1 MAATKN
7 TLSALWGKK
16 LQDDR
21 KTKSGDHGSV
31 ISTRSR
37 APEDKGAQEK
47 EATSR
52 LSKPEGEQ
60 ASGPTDPPGVGKIA
74 DADAQGKP
82 QQEDLRKRK
91 RGLENRDRLEEYFW
105 SNQVPSAVQK
115 AAIAEQ
121 SGLSIQQVS
130 KWFEKRRKKAR
141 LANTGQDVN
150 AAEAVVAQAA
160 EPLVID
166 DDDDDA
172 LVIVEDPQCLE
183 QPASA
188 DVAEAATCK
197 PQEQAGPSQTP
208 VAVSKKTRE
217 EQLAQIR
224 EEIRVLESHVTQSP
238 SMIPLKKE
246 GLEGALN
253 RGQVASYLVG
263 SSLPLSEV
271 TAELWELGK
280 GSPDLTEAAVRNMV
294 IDLAARRSF
303 GAKDAGSDK
312 VDALEDKTGKFL
324 WQWELREQKSLPKA
338 HRAAAG
344 QHKKHMQKIAAR
356 LTALA
361 AACKALEAAGSGKG
375 AEGKIQKA
383 LAKLEKVENPILSPT
398 AAACSVPASLQ
409 VPPAV
414 EAAQG
419 NDPAGPSQDGPSAT
433 AAAVPAAETIGDAS
447 QEGTPAADAH
457 TPAAAGKE
465 ATDEEKRKRSEE
477 KAKLNADKERARLE
491 REKAAEEKERA
502 RIEAAQEKE
511 RQRLEKEVQKRE
523 KEAEKERQR
532 AAKEAEKEKQRAEKE
547 AAKTGFHSQT
557 ALSKS
562 RNLMNKFFKTPAKSA
577 GEAGG
582 AGSSQLPKTP
592 LSAQPLRHPFHDLF
606 TPAPERARLPIPRDI
621 SEEFDEAMA
630 AAKQRPMEELVE
642 GMQQILR
649 SWKSKPRHRP
659 IRGLPPSWAR
669 MRTPEEHLAEF
680 GRLDKA
686 KLWRRKF
693 LWFTD
698 SKRPAYYGSW
708 SRASLTVK
716 GRRPLAKDAELDYE
730 VMSDEE
736 WEEEPEGENLSDDD
750 MEEEDTDME
759 DSCGD
764 GFVVPNGYISEDEGV
779 GSVQQDLDELCAE
792 LEDDAMG
799 ADMAAG
805 GEAVQ
810 RDRLRLLNA
819 ALDRATRA
827 NRPIIISRLPAPALP
842 SSQDSARTG
851 HLTGDPALLCALQ
864 PLVLTTRVKIR
875 MIPPP
880 EADDAWGGGA
890 ADRGA
895 EPATA
900 RGRGRPAA
908 QDQEDLTSAL
918 VQFLLAHPELKA
930 VAKVTQA
937 FTEAHSERKVVKKWV
952 HGKIKDIAE
961 HSGGVWIIKQSAMS
975 SAPAEATASP
985 PQGQS
990 QGPPA
995 VTPPHPTPL
1004 HQQRPCSAGAD
1015 LPRPTSQPAETPRA
1029 AAPTSQTPPV
1039 AGPLDRFV
1047 RTGSA
1052 PQTAAKPQAA
1062 PKPSAAQPTEVVV
1075 LDEDLDAPAPMDVDA
1090 AATTTPAASNPGNV
1104 HEIRGT
1110 ADPFWKEL
1118 REQLA
1123 QNSLEVAAQLP
1134 KAFGARAAAGEPA
1147 CAVPSFIVTAMV
1159 KGLASGQF
1167 SRLLQSRVLEALCCI
1182 VRALA
1187 AAGDSVNCL
1196 PSPSKVF
1203 CDERSAPVAAS
1214 LEEMLGSRS
1223 LLAALQ
1229 TCMRAKQNRPPQL
1242 AQPAVQLL
1250 AAMLAVGSAEPGASG
1265 QQGGPAPTAVAVSA
1279 AAELRA
1285 HVAKDSAWLALFAEL
1300 LGPGNDATIVAC
1312 VADALVAI
1320 ARDAAAAMAL
1330 LRMHEDSS
1338 YTNSDAALDS
1348 AAIKKLRRAVSSIA
1362 KQPPSKV
1369 ATQQCMNFLA
1379 ALLSAEGA
1387 AEALLPT
1394 HRKDYVFLTDLQ
1406 QAVKMHIPADADA
1419 AAVDERCML
1428 PALEIAEFLVKD
1440 STQSLA
1446 VMRGLS
1452 GTLAAHGGIWQ
1463 KLQATDKVE
1472 KLLTLL
1478 NLPQ

>member
-21 KTKSGDHGSV
+21 KARSSDHGSV

-37 APEDKGAQEK
+37 APEDTGAHEK

-52 LSKPEGEQ
+52 LSKPDGEQ
-60 ASGPTDPPGVGKIA
+60 ASGPTDKPLVGKIA

-91 RGLENRDRLEEYFW
+91 RSLENRDQLEEFFQ
-105 SNQVPSAVQK
+105 SNQIPSAVQK

-141 LANTGQDVN
+141 LANDGQDVN
-150 AAEAVVAQAA
+150 AAEAAVAQAA

-166 DDDDDA
+166 DDDDA
-172 LVIVEDPQCLE
+172 LVIAEAPQCLE
-183 QPASA
+183 QPASTG
-188 DVAEAATCK
+188 VAEAATCN
-197 PQEQAGPSQTP
+197 PQERAGPSQTP
-208 VAVSKKTRE
+208 VAGSKLTTE
-217 EQLAQIR
+217 EQLAQMR
-224 EEIRVLESHVTQSP
+224 EEIRLLESHVTQSP
-238 SMIPLKKE
+238 STIPSKKE
-246 GLEGALN
+246 RLEGALN

-263 SSLPLSEV
+263 CSLPLSEV
-271 TAELWELGK
+271 TAELWEFGK
-280 GSPDLTEAAVRNMV
+280 GSPDLTEAAVRNMI

-312 VDALEDKTGKFL
+312 VDALEDKTEKFL

-344 QHKKHMQKIAAR
+344 QHKKQMQKIAVR

-375 AEGKIQKA
+375 AEGKVQKA
-383 LAKLEKVENPILSPT
+383 LAKLEKVENPILSPA

-419 NDPAGPSQDGPSAT
+419 NDPAGPPKDVPSTT
-433 AAAVPAAETIGDAS
+433 AAAVPAADTTGTAL
-447 QEGTPAADAH
+447 QEGTSAADAY

-465 ATDEEKRKRSEE
+465 ATDEEKRKCSEE
-477 KAKLNADKERARLE
+477 KAQLTADKEHARLE

-523 KEAEKERQR
+523 REAEKERQR

-577 GEAGG
+577 GEANG

-606 TPAPERARLPIPRDI
+606 TPAPERARLPKPRDI

-630 AAKQRPMEELVE
+630 AAKQRPVEELLE
-642 GMQQILR
+642 GMHQILR
-649 SWKSKPRHRP
+649 SWKSKLRHRP

-669 MRTPEEHLAEF
+669 MRTPEEHVAEF

-693 LWFTD
+693 LWFAD

-708 SRASLTVK
+708 SHASLTVK
-716 GRRPLAKDAELDYE
+716 GRRPLAKDDELDYE

-750 MEEEDTDME
+750 MEEEDTDVE

-792 LEDDAMG
+792 LDDDATG

-805 GEAVQ
+805 GDAVQ

-827 NRPIIISRLPAPALP
+827 NRPIIISRLPAPAAP
-842 SSQDSARTG
+842 SSQDCARTG

-880 EADDAWGGGA
+880 EEDDARGGGA

-908 QDQEDLTSAL
+908 QDQEELTPAL

-930 VAKVTQA
+930 VSKVTQA

-952 HGKIKDIAE
+952 HGKIKDLAE
-961 HSGGVWIIKQSAMS
+961 HSLGVWVIKQSALS

-995 VTPPHPTPL
+995 VTPL
-1004 HQQRPCSAGAD
+1004 HQQRPSSAGAD
-1015 LPRPTSQPAETPRA
+1015 LPQPASQPSTTPGA
-1029 AAPTSQTPPV
+1029 AAPTGHTPPV

-1052 PQTAAKPQAA
+1052 SQTTAKPQAA
-1062 PKPSAAQPTEVVV
+1062 PKPLAAQPREVVV
-1075 LDEDLDAPAPMDVDA
+1075 LDDDLDALAPMDVDA
-1090 AATTTPAASNPGNV
+1090 PVTTSPAASSPK
-1104 HEIRGT
+1104 IRGT

-1134 KAFGARAAAGEPA
+1134 KAFAAGAAAGEQA

-1182 VRALA
+1182 VHALV
-1187 AAGDSVNCL
+1187 AAGDSLNWL
-1196 PSPSKVF
+1196 PTPSKVF
-1203 CDERSAPVAAS
+1203 RDERSAPVAAS
-1214 LEEMLGSRS
+1214 LEEILGCRS
-1223 LLAALQ
+1223 LLSALQ

-1250 AAMLAVGSAEPGASG
+1250 AAMLAVGPAEPGASG
-1265 QQGGPAPTAVAVSA
+1265 QQAGPAPTAAA
-1279 AAELRA
+1279 IDAAEQLRV
-1285 HVAKDSAWLALFAEL
+1285 HVASDGAWLALFAEL
-1300 LGPGNDATIVAC
+1300 LGPGNDATVIAS
-1312 VADALVAI
+1312 VADAVVAI
-1320 ARDAAAAMAL
+1320 ARDQAAACAL
-1330 LRMHEDSS
+1330 LGAVQD
-1338 YTNSDAALDS
+1338 NSDANC
-1348 AAIKKLRRAVSSIA
+1348 AANQKLRRAVASIA

-1387 AEALLPT
+1387 ADKLLPM
-1394 HRKDYVFLTDLQ
+1394 HRKDHVFLTDLQ
-1406 QAVKMHIPADADA
+1406 QAVKMHIPAHANA
-1419 AAVDERCML
+1419 TGVDERYML
-1428 PALEIAEFLVKD
+1428 PALQIVEFLVKD
-1440 STQSLA
+1440 SPQSLA
-1446 VMRGLS
+1446 VMQGLS
-1452 GTLAAHGGIWQ
+1452 GTLVTHGAVWQ
-1463 KLQATDKVE
+1463 KLQAADRVD
-1472 KLLTLL
+1472 KLLALL
-1478 NLPQ
+1478 NLPQEL